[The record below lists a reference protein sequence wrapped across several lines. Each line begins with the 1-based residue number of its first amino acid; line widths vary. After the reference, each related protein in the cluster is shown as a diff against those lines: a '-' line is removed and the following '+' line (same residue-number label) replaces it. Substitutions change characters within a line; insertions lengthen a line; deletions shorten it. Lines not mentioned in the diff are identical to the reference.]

1 MTEVPGVPGV
11 PGVPAVRFHVGD
23 QAVARIAAR
32 AARRVPGV
40 VALRPDLQQT
50 LLGIAGSW
58 TTTAPVPPE
67 LATDGV
73 VAAVHDRTGPATA
86 EVSVTVV
93 TRLGFRCRDLAAA
106 VRDAVAVDVL
116 ATTGLPATVRVTVA
130 DIELD

>member
-1 MTEVPGVPGV
+1 MTGR
-11 PGVPAVRFHVGD
+11 VRFHVGD

-40 VALRPDLQQT
+40 VALRADLQQT

-58 TTTAPVPPE
+58 TSTAPVPPE
-67 LATDGV
+67 LTTDGV
-73 VAAVHDRTGPATA
+73 VAAVHGGAA
-86 EVSVTVV
+86 EVGVTVV
-93 TRLGFRCRDLAAA
+93 TRLGFRARDLAAA
-106 VRDAVAVDVL
+106 VRAAVADEVL